1 MGSNNLRGEES
12 QGEHQ
17 GDQFPGQ
24 KPQARILVMFKE
36 HLGGNTQQQHYLS
49 E

>member
-1 MGSNNLRGEES
+1 MGSDNLRDEES

-24 KPQARILVMFKE
+24 QPQARILSHV
-36 HLGGNTQQQHYLS
+36 
-49 E
+49 